1 MGADGSQRR
10 SRAGEVAWL
19 ALVLVTWAL
28 IAYLAMHRSADA
40 TVLGRYSPGYLAI
53 LVVLVLTAAAMGGM
67 LVGPFR
73 ERTAGVRANVL
84 AIAAGSV
91 AALVVAEAVVRV
103 ADPIGISYYEHARAY
118 HGDKIADA
126 TRGFRHRPGLRAT
139 YGRTDV
145 SINEIGLRDDP
156 IAPKADGEY
165 RIVAVGDSV
174 TFGWGVPR
182 ADTFTEQL
190 ERDLARRLG
199 RPVTVI
205 NGGVGGYNSVQE
217 LAFLREDGLRLSPDL
232 VLLVYVYN
240 DVDRFVGPARP
251 DEDLSLAG
259 KPPLQAMQLLLG
271 RLWSYRFAKHVLT
284 YGGALKWS
292 VVGGSPVP
300 TPTELQESM
309 NAVSAMVDAAS
320 QAGVPTLV
328 LYFRWT
334 VASSPFLVDAVRAA
348 SAPAPVI
355 DSAAWFAGHDVR
367 ELINSRVDSHANRKG
382 NELLAQGVASYIVDN
397 GLSAR

>member
-1 MGADGSQRR
+1 MDTDRSQRR
-10 SRAGEVAWL
+10 WRAGEVAWL
-19 ALVLVTWAL
+19 ALMLATWVLV
-28 IAYLAMHRSADA
+28 AYLATHRSADA
-40 TVLGRYSPGYLAI
+40 TFLGRYSPGYLAVMMA
-53 LVVLVLTAAAMGGM
+53 LALTAAAMGGM

-73 ERTAGVRANVL
+73 QRTAGMRANVL
-84 AIAAGSV
+84 AVAGGSV
-91 AALVVAEAVVRV
+91 AALVIAEAAVRV

-118 HGDKIADA
+118 HRDKIADA

-182 ADTFTEQL
+182 VDTFTEQL
-190 ERDLARRLG
+190 ERDLALRLG
-199 RPVTVI
+199 RPVNVI

-259 KPPLQAMQLLLG
+259 KPPLQALQIVLS

-284 YGGALKWS
+284 YGGALKRA
-292 VVGGSPVP
+292 VVGGSGVP
-300 TPTELQESM
+300 TPAELQESM
-309 NAVSAMVDAAS
+309 AAVSAMVDAAR
-320 QAGVPTLV
+320 QAGVPMLV
-328 LYFRWT
+328 LYCRWT
-334 VASSPFLVDAVRAA
+334 EAVSPFLVDALRAA
-348 SAPAPVI
+348 AAPAPMI
-355 DSAAWFAGHDVR
+355 DSAPWFAGRDVR
-367 ELINSRVDSHANRKG
+367 ELINSRVDSHANREG
-382 NELLAQGVASYIVDN
+382 NELLAQGVARYIVEN
-397 GLSAR
+397 GLAAR